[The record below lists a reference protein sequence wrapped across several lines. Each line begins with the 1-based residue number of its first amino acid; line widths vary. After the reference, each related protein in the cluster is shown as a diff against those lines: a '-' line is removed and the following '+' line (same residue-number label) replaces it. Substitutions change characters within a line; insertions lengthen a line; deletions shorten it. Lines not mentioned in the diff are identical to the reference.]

1 MKRKRWWWGTLPPG
15 GSGTAPPPPYELRPM
30 AGGDGDGENRL
41 RLRLRLRL
49 RQRQRQRQRRRL
61 QTWVRYSIVQ
71 GGWLVPANDGV
82 FPFQQLDVYQGA
94 RALAV
99 AVKEASIRHP
109 ELQDQAMRASISAFL
124 TLAEGLPNKGAGMRR
139 KYFTESNNS
148 LHETIAA
155 VDLASA
161 LGLLDPPQAARI
173 QELGLRFRKMLY
185 ALRA

>member
-1 MKRKRWWWGTLPPG
+1 M
-15 GSGTAPPPPYELRPM
+15 S
-30 AGGDGDGENRL
+30 
-41 RLRLRLRL
+41 
-49 RQRQRQRQRRRL
+49 
-61 QTWVRYSIVQ
+61 
-71 GGWLVPANDGV
+71 ANDGR
-82 FPFQQLDVYQGA
+82 FPFQRLDVYQVA
-94 RALAV
+94 RAFAV
-99 AVKEASIRHP
+99 AVKEASIRHA

-148 LHETIAA
+148 LHETMAA
-155 VDLASA
+155 VDLASG